1 MSEMTDRNIIGK
13 KIKEIRKMKHISQEE
28 LSMDLETQGIHVDR
42 TVIGRIEN
50 GSREIV
56 DFEIKAIADALGV
69 TIHSLFGIK

>member
-1 MSEMTDRNIIGK
+1 
-13 KIKEIRKMKHISQEE
+13 
-28 LSMDLETQGIHVDR
+28 MDLETQGIHVDR